1 MSEQGWRDF
10 LSSEGAEDWVVL
22 HGGPTA
28 VFRVGSLLEA
38 AQLA

>member
-10 LSSEGAEDWVVL
+10 LNAEDLQDWVVL

-28 VFRVGSLLEA
+28 VPD
-38 AQLA
+38 QLRRARSRRI